1 MDCID
6 FYKQPAFDHPLL
18 KNHTVQMGPKPYLA
32 RGKRSSITKKQLQ
45 TNSTDKS
52 CPIGTVPIRRTTK
65 EDLLKARTL
74 KMPAVSTGIRQ
85 PSHLVF
91 VSMERHVGEKFRG
104 VRGIFSLYDLLS
116 GVNNDQSTT
125 TNVWVQGGPIE
136 HKNYITAGS
145 MADGGHSIGCFN
157 LRCPGFV
164 QVHHEIT
171 PGRVLSPVSK
181 YDGPTYDFKVIMNQ
195 DKDTKNWVF
204 TAFQEEIVVGYL
216 PSELL
221 PFLKDG
227 AELIAWGGVARSG
240 SNGVTPPMGSGF
252 QPVGPYRRYDRAA
265 YFKFI
270 NYYDE
275 NYIKQVPS
283 FSDSQE
289 RVDSSNCFALLS
301 SNTESR
307 RESFLFGGPGGR
319 CGNIPP

>member
-1 MDCID
+1 
-6 FYKQPAFDHPLL
+6 
-18 KNHTVQMGPKPYLA
+18 MGPKPYLA
-32 RGKRSSITKKQLQ
+32 RVKRSSITKKQLQ

-74 KMPAVSTGIRQ
+74 KMPAASTGIRQ

-104 VRGIFSLYDLLS
+104 VRGIFSLYDLLG
-116 GVNNDQSTT
+116 GVNNDEATT
-125 TNVWVQGGPIE
+125 ANVWVQGGPIE
-136 HKNYITAGS
+136 HMNYITAGS
-145 MADGGHSIGCFN
+145 MISPDFYGDDRPRLFIYWSV
-157 LRCPGFV
+157 RFV

-227 AELIAWGGVARSG
+227 AEGIAWGGVARSG
-240 SNGVTPPMGSGF
+240 NNGVTPPMGSGF

-307 RESFLFGGPGGR
+307 RASFLFGGPGGR